1 MYIVRHA
8 DDCVCL
14 VQYENEA
21 QKFYQLMTE
30 RLKKFGL
37 EIAVDKSRIM
47 PFGRYKGTK
56 VSFDFLGFTHYNATS
71 HWGKYCVLH
80 RTSKKSKQ
88 KREAVK
94 KWIWGI
100 RAKVSQEQS
109 KR

>member
-47 PFGRYKGTK
+47 PLEDTK
-56 VSFDFLGFTHYNATS
+56 EQ
-71 HWGKYCVLH
+71 KYPLIFWDLH
-80 RTSKKSKQ
+80 ITMPTVIGENTVYCIEPARS
-88 KREAVK
+88 
-94 KWIWGI
+94 
-100 RAKVSQEQS
+100 
-109 KR
+109 